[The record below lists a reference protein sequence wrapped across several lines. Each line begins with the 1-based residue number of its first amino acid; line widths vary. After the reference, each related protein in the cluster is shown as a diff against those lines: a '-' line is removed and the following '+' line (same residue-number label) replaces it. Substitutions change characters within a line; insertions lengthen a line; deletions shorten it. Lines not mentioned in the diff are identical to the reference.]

1 MRPEIALLLNCDHRP
16 VVACHEQV
24 LAVVPMRAVGRARA
38 FGLLAAREVVVR
50 VPAADVEALAEAV
63 PHAVGA
69 LQVLQVAT
77 LAHLQRELRHHLQ
90 MPEHLEGHTSHR

>member
-63 PHAVGA
+63 QHAVGA
-69 LQVLQVAT
+69 LQVLQVAA
-77 LAHLQRELRHHLQ
+77 LARLQLELRHHLQ